1 MEGESQPPDSWRPV
15 SSWQDCCGT
24 YTFIPYV
31 VTAQN
36 KVLCCD
42 ASTMKCLTE
51 LFQPSFNVEAFFTPL
66 AGRLAKLLEGT
77 PTNSWYRTAFSE
89 GHSARAGHGPWK
101 PAPAEAWGVEW
112 QCPLISELER
122 TGPYL
127 PPPLRGAFAGPSRG
141 LHKPL
146 AG

>member
-77 PTNSWYRTAFSE
+77 PTNSWYRTARPSAPGGGAFSE
-89 GHSARAGHGPWK
+89 GRAR
-101 PAPAEAWGVEW
+101 
-112 QCPLISELER
+112 PLETSS
-122 TGPYL
+122 
-127 PPPLRGAFAGPSRG
+127 SRSLG
-141 LHKPL
+141 
-146 AG
+146 G